1 MNGMN
6 ANRKI
11 PDVCSLIIKLS
22 IVVLV
27 LADMIFKNLP
37 YWCGELCMVVCVLAA
52 VVMMVYEN
60 RFMGKKGRELWT
72 SNRLAALIALV
83 AIVLIE
89 LMQFLSES
97 T

>member
-11 PDVCSLIIKLS
+11 PDVCNLLMKLSIAVPILVRLVFKKLPAWGGALS
-22 IVVLV
+22 IVV
-27 LADMIFKNLP
+27 F
-37 YWCGELCMVVCVLAA
+37 VLAA

-72 SNRLAALIALV
+72 SNRVVVLIALV
-83 AIVLIE
+83 SIVLIE
-89 LMQFLSES
+89 LMQFLAES
-97 T
+97 I